1 MILLKKPG
9 KKSRKERKEY
19 STSLGV
25 KKRKGPPDLDNIVEP
40 MTLNETEELNE
51 SHENDVQMTVLTDD
65 TDANTQPTE

>member
-9 KKSRKERKEY
+9 KEC

-25 KKRKGPPDLDNIVEP
+25 KKIKGPLDLGNIVEP

-65 TDANTQPTE
+65 TDAHPQPME